1 LEMYYADYRQQFLV
15 DQGFYFEV
23 IESLPFMRNE
33 EERKLLMMNDIKEQ
47 LALLTQVLQNDE
59 AKLQRDEEGAL
70 EEIEE
75 DEDMRQLKKRAKK
88 GTGGLSGFTGGNDPA
103 FE

>member
-1 LEMYYADYRQQFLV
+1 M
-15 DQGFYFEV
+15 
-23 IESLPFMRNE
+23 
-33 EERKLLMMNDIKEQ
+33 
-47 LALLTQVLQNDE
+47 LQNDE

-75 DEDMRQLKKRAKK
+75 DEDMRQLKKRAKR
-88 GTGGLSGFTGGNDPA
+88 GTAGLSGFTGGNDPA

>member
-1 LEMYYADYRQQFLV
+1 M
-15 DQGFYFEV
+15 
-23 IESLPFMRNE
+23 
-33 EERKLLMMNDIKEQ
+33 
-47 LALLTQVLQNDE
+47 LQNDE

-88 GTGGLSGFTGGNDPA
+88 GTGGLSGFTGGSDPA